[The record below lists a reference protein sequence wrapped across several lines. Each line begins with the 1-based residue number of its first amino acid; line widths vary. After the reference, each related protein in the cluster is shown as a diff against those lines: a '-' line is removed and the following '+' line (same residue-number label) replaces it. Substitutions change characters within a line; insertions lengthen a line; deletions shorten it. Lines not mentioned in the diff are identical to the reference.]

1 MGAYKLMLI
10 LIKTIKFLSFL
21 SLIIFFFLLIF
32 INFNILNLKNNLYK
46 IFPNIEL
53 RKNILSKKSIME
65 NFRNDYNVKFLPFTE
80 FEQLN
85 FKKIRIK
92 FNSEYYLDKLKYK
105 DSASYKK
112 YGTFFIDFNQDDLF
126 IADYLGNFYYL
137 DEIHNKISSENNF
150 VIKSIKS
157 NLRVERTFDI
167 FVYDKKIFI
176 SYNSNKDNCN
186 TINVSYAEI
195 NFKTLD
201 FEDFFNSKECNPS
214 GAPGKIQFYQL
225 DKLDGIL
232 LSTAEG
238 IPDYP
243 GVNSQN
249 NNSIFG
255 KILFIPFNNPK
266 NYIIFSSGHRVI
278 QGLSVYENKII
289 ATEHGPRGG
298 DEINKI
304 IKNKNY
310 GWPIVSLGEK
320 YDFQYNNNFLAYK
333 KSHYLNNFEEP
344 LFSFIP
350 SIGISEIINLPGSF
364 SIFYDRHYVLASL
377 NGKSIYFIRFDEQ
390 INKILS
396 LEKIFIGQRVRD
408 LKYHNK
414 SESIFLALEDEGE
427 IGILSKKY

>member
-1 MGAYKLMLI
+1 MFFKI
-10 LIKTIKFLSFL
+10 IKFLSLL
-21 SLIIFFFLLIF
+21 SLIIFLSLFFFLIF
-32 INFNILNLKNNLYK
+32 INFNIFNLKNNLYK

-53 RKNILSKKSIME
+53 RKNIFSKKSIIE

-92 FNSEYYLDKLKYK
+92 FNIEYYLDKLKYK

-112 YGTFFIDFNQDDLF
+112 YGTFFIDFNKDDLF
-126 IADYLGNFYYL
+126 IADYLGNIYYL
-137 DEIHNKISSENNF
+137 DKIHNKIPLENDF
-150 VIKSIKS
+150 VIKNIKS

-176 SYNSNKDNCN
+176 SYTLNKNNCN
-186 TINVSYAEI
+186 TINISYAEI
-195 NFKTLD
+195 NFNSLD
-201 FEDFFNSKECNPS
+201 FKDFFNSEECNSS

-225 DKLDGIL
+225 NKSDGIL
-232 LSTAEG
+232 FSTAEG
-238 IPDYP
+238 IPDDP

-249 NNSIFG
+249 INSIFG

-266 NYIIFSSGHRVI
+266 NLLIFSSGHRVI
-278 QGLSVYENKII
+278 QGLNVHENKII

-310 GWPIVSLGEK
+310 GWPIVSLGER
-320 YDFQYNNNFLAYK
+320 YDFQYNNSSLSYK
-333 KSHYLNNFEEP
+333 KNHNLNKYEEP

-350 SIGISEIINLPGSF
+350 SIGISEIINLPKSF
-364 SIFYDRHYVLASL
+364 SIFYDSHYVLASL

-408 LKYHNK
+408 LKYYKK

-427 IGILSKKY
+427 IGILFKK

>member
-1 MGAYKLMLI
+1 MLI
-10 LIKTIKFLSFL
+10 KIIKFLSFL
-21 SLIIFFFLLIF
+21 SLIIFLSLFFLSIF
-32 INFNILNLKNNLYK
+32 INFNIFNLKNNLYK

-53 RKNILSKKSIME
+53 RKNIFSKKSIIE

-85 FKKIRIK
+85 FKKIRIN

-112 YGTFFIDFNQDDLF
+112 YGTFFIDFHKDDLF
-126 IADYLGNFYYL
+126 IADYLGNIYYL
-137 DEIHNKISSENNF
+137 DKIHNKIPLENNF
-150 VIKSIKS
+150 VIKNIKS

-167 FVYDKKIFI
+167 FVYDKKLFI
-176 SYNSNKDNCN
+176 SYTLNKDNCN
-186 TINVSYAEI
+186 TINISYAEI
-195 NFKTLD
+195 NFNSLD
-201 FEDFFNSKECNPS
+201 FKDFFNSEECNPS

-225 DKLDGIL
+225 NKSDGIL
-232 LSTAEG
+232 FSTAEG
-238 IPDYP
+238 IPDDP

-249 NNSIFG
+249 INSIFG

-266 NYIIFSSGHRVI
+266 NLIIFSSGHRVI
-278 QGLSVYENKII
+278 QGLNVHENKII

-310 GWPIVSLGEK
+310 GWPIVSLGER
-320 YDFQYNNNFLAYK
+320 YDFKYNNSFLSYK
-333 KSHYLNNFEEP
+333 KNHNLNKYEEP

-350 SIGISEIINLPGSF
+350 SIGISEIINLPKSF
-364 SIFYDRHYVLASL
+364 SIFYDSHYVLASL
-377 NGKSIYFIRFDEQ
+377 NGKSIYFIRIDEQ

-408 LKYHNK
+408 LKYYKK

-427 IGILSKKY
+427 IGILFKK